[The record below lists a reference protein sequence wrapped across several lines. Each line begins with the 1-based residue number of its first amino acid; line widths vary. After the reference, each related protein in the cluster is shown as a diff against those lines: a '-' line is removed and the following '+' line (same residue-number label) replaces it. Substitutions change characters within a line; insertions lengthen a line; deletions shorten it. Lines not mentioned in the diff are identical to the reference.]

1 MPVELQGYGGARS
14 DGVVLHVILM
24 GSIQLF
30 VRGMIDSAALVWIQL
45 ANAVLFLL
53 IPWLAE
59 KWRDGALVSPVIVG
73 SQSKH

>member
-1 MPVELQGYGGARS
+1 MALLVA
-14 DGVVLHVILM
+14 DGVILHIILM

-59 KWRDGALVSPVIVG
+59 KWRDGVLLSPVTVG
-73 SQSKH
+73 SQRKH